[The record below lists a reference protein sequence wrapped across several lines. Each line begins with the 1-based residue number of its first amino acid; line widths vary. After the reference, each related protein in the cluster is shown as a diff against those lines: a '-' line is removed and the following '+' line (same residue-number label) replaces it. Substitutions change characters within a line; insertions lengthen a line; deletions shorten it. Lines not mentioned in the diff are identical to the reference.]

1 MLRFQRH
8 FDALFRISKL
18 KYNNSRMNSN
28 VFPYGSSVTQP
39 QRSTLKKHQPAVLWF
54 TGLSGSGKSTLA
66 NRVEQLL
73 YQEYHAHTYL
83 LDADNVR
90 TGLNRDLGFSDHDR
104 AENIR
109 RIGEVS
115 RLFVDAGLIVLTAFI
130 SPFRADRDAVRAR
143 LPEGGFIEV
152 YVDCPLA
159 VCEQRDPKGL
169 YRRARQG
176 QIAEFT
182 GITSPYEPP
191 LTPELVLLTAEQ
203 DLETCAHRV
212 VAFLLEHGFLHSS

>member
-1 MLRFQRH
+1 
-8 FDALFRISKL
+8 
-18 KYNNSRMNSN
+18 MNSTL
-28 VFPYGSSVTQP
+28 FPYGSTVTQAE
-39 QRSTLKKHQPAVLWF
+39 RSARKQHQPAVLWF

-73 YQEYHAHTYL
+73 CHEYRAHTYL
-83 LDADNVR
+83 LDGDNIR
-90 TGLNRDLGFSDHDR
+90 TGLNSDLGFSDHDR

-143 LPEGGFIEV
+143 LPEGAFFEI
-152 YVDCPLA
+152 YVDCPLE

-169 YRRARQG
+169 YKRARQG

-191 LTPELVLLTAEQ
+191 LTPELTLPTATI
-203 DLETCAHRV
+203 DLDTCARQV
-212 VAFLLEHGFLHSS
+212 TAALLARGILPTASPTP